1 MIGAF
6 HDRFKS
12 WRLKKGK
19 NAIDFVGF
27 QLTLNVERH
36 DIAAKSLKYM
46 DIFKH

>member
-6 HDRFKS
+6 HGRFKP

-19 NAIDFVGF
+19 KCCRFVDF
-27 QLTLNVERH
+27 QLTLNVEQH